1 MMKRAFHLS
10 ILFFI
15 KPCSSQVLHPHK
27 ILQKIL
33 SLNDNSNRPV
43 SSEDS
48 LSLYVDISEAK
59 KQRARDDFQMRIF
72 NKDNN
77 ITVCEGRMI
86 DYVDTGKFP
95 CKFQA
100 ADVGLR
106 HGANHFQFEVYSDL
120 NGKRYASRII
130 PDIHLFD
137 QYIHDGYSDNLY
149 VPSQANA
156 YKTRFAL
163 AALLA
168 LLAAYTI
175 DTGCTP
181 IASELGRVASFMT
194 KLPRLELSNAVTNSV
209 RGAYAAST
217 HGVKFITATAVTSS
231 LKLVA
236 SVSSGLSAST
246 DASKNTYSASKAFY
260 ATSIASIASYLAALS
275 SMIGKFD

>member
-1 MMKRAFHLS
+1 MMTRAFHLG
-10 ILFFI
+10 ILFFM

-33 SLNDNSNRPV
+33 SLNDNSNIPV

-59 KQRARDDFQMRIF
+59 KQKPRDDFQMRIF
-72 NKDNN
+72 NRDKN

-86 DYVDTGKFP
+86 DYVDNGKFP
-95 CKFQA
+95 CKFLA
-100 ADVGLR
+100 ADAGLR

-120 NGKRYASRII
+120 NGKIYASRII

-137 QYIHDGYSDNLY
+137 QHIHDGYYDNLY

-163 AALLA
+163 AALVA

-175 DTGCTP
+175 DTGYTA
-181 IASELGRVASFMT
+181 IASELGRMASSIA
-194 KLPRLELSNAVTNSV
+194 KLPRLGLSNAVTNSV
-209 RGAYAAST
+209 RRVYAAST
-217 HGVKFITATAVTSS
+217 HGVKFISAAAV

-246 DASKNTYSASKAFY
+246 DASKNTCSTSKAFF
-260 ATSIASIASYLAALS
+260 ATSIASVASYLSAIS